1 MTRRSLK
8 ERFPDTTA
16 ALLRDTIIGFPG
28 DVSMSSATLPDAP
41 SHSFRLTEEQEQLR
55 REIRAFAAKEI
66 APHVMEWDEASE
78 FPAAVVKQLGHMG
91 LLGVLIPADLGGA
104 ELGYV
109 DYMMAIEEI
118 SAVDGSIGIIMA
130 AHNSLGMNHIYL
142 AGNTEQHRRFIP
154 KLATGEWLAAWG
166 LTEPGSGSDAAGA
179 RTTAVRKDDRWVL
192 NGTKTFI
199 TNGSH
204 ADVAVVIAV
213 TDKTQGTH
221 GLSAF
226 IVEKGMRGFR
236 PGKKE
241 NKLGLRASDTSELI
255 FEDCEVPAGNL
266 LGKEG
271 EGFVDSLR
279 ILDGGRISIAALALG
294 IARGAYDAARKYV
307 KQRRQFGKAIAE
319 FQGIQWKLADM
330 ATHLEAARLLTLR
343 AATMKD
349 AGQTTTS
356 ESAMAKLYASE
367 VAVRICDEAVQLHG
381 GYGFIKDYPVEKFYR
396 DVKLCTI
403 GEGTSEI
410 QRMVIARELLK
421 RP

>member
-1 MTRRSLK
+1 
-8 ERFPDTTA
+8 
-16 ALLRDTIIGFPG
+16 
-28 DVSMSSATLPDAP
+28 MSAATLPNAA

-78 FPAAVVKQLGHMG
+78 FPSTVVNQLGQMG
-91 LLGVLIPADLGGA
+91 LLGMLMPAELGGA

-109 DYMMAIEEI
+109 DYMTAIEEI

-130 AHNSLGMNHIYL
+130 AHNSLGLNHIYL
-142 AGNTEQHRRFIP
+142 AGNQEQHCRYIP
-154 KLATGEWLAAWG
+154 KLATGERLAAWG

-179 RTTAVRKDDRWVL
+179 RTTAVRKGDRWVL

-199 TNGSH
+199 TNGGH
-204 ADVAVVIAV
+204 ADVVVVIAV

-226 IVEKGMRGFR
+226 IVEQGMRGFR

-255 FEDCEVPAGNL
+255 FEDCEVPAENL

-279 ILDGGRISIAALALG
+279 ILDGGRISIAALSLG
-294 IARGAYDAARKYV
+294 IARGAYDAARRYV
-307 KQRRQFGKAIAE
+307 KQRKQFGKAIAE

-330 ATHLEAARLLTLR
+330 ATQLDAARLLTLR
-343 AATMKD
+343 AAAIKD
-349 AGQTTTS
+349 SGQTTTS
-356 ESAMAKLYASE
+356 ESAMAKLFASE
-367 VAVRICDEAVQLHG
+367 AAVRICDEAVQLHG

>member
-1 MTRRSLK
+1 
-8 ERFPDTTA
+8 
-16 ALLRDTIIGFPG
+16 
-28 DVSMSSATLPDAP
+28 MSAATLPNAA

-78 FPAAVVKQLGHMG
+78 FPSAVVKQLGHMG
-91 LLGVLIPADLGGA
+91 LLGMLMPAELGGA

-109 DYMMAIEEI
+109 DYMTAIEEI

-130 AHNSLGMNHIYL
+130 AHNSLGLNHIYL
-142 AGNTEQHRRFIP
+142 AGNDEQHRRYIP

-179 RTTAVRKDDRWVL
+179 RTTAVRKGNGWVL

-199 TNGSH
+199 TNGGH
-204 ADVAVVIAV
+204 ADVVVVIAV

-226 IVEKGMRGFR
+226 IVEKGTRGFR

-255 FEDCEVPAGNL
+255 FEDCEIPAENL

-279 ILDGGRISIAALALG
+279 ILDGGRISIAALSLG

-330 ATHLEAARLLTLR
+330 ATQLEAARLLTLR
-343 AATMKD
+343 AAAIKD
-349 AGQTTTS
+349 SGQTTTS
-356 ESAMAKLYASE
+356 ESAMAKLFASE
-367 VAVRICDEAVQLHG
+367 AAVRICDEAVQLHG